1 MLEAEHLAG
10 DLDLDDERIRH
21 AGQSAEGA
29 AEHLAQLVLARQP
42 HGVGERDGVE
52 RPLGR
57 AVEREIGA
65 ARGLAR
71 LDGHGAHGEDVGL
84 GFQLDVVRQVE
95 LEAIPVDGVPGET
108 GVAQG
113 YGQFSGDHLSTLE
126 DVTRARV
133 VEPVDAAGPGV
144 GGLGQSGAMTSTASA
159 DTRTAALSALR
170 ELVGRSDAEFH
181 DGQYEAIEA
190 LVEGRRRALVVQRT
204 GWGKSAVYFVATL
217 LLRRQGAGP
226 TVLVSPLLALMRDQ
240 IAAAER
246 AGVRA
251 VAINSTNAHEWSEVL
266 ERLDR
271 DEVDVLLVSPERL
284 NNPAFREQQLP
295 ALVRRIGMLVVDEA
309 HCISDWGHDFR
320 PDYRRLRDLIEQMPA
335 AVPVLA
341 TTATANSRVVADV
354 AEQLGT
360 GAESVEGEVLTIRGP
375 LARASLRLGV
385 LRLRDSASRLAWLLS
400 HIDDLPGSGIIYTLT
415 VAAAVDTARLL
426 REHGH
431 EVRAYTG
438 QTDTD
443 ERAESEAMLKR
454 NEVKALVA
462 TSALGMGFDKPD
474 LGFVL
479 HLGAPS
485 SPVAYYQQVGR
496 AGRASES
503 ADVLLLPGVED
514 RDIWHYFATAS
525 MPDRERA
532 ERVIGALG
540 DQPISTPALEAM
552 VDIRRTP
559 LELLL
564 KVLDVDGAVR
574 RVQGGWVSTGQPWT
588 YDAERYERIA
598 GERRAE
604 QQHMIDYEQTDGC
617 RMEFLQ
623 RSLDDDTAAPCG
635 RCDNCA
641 GVWFPSEIGESATT
655 QAAASLDRVGVP
667 VEPRK
672 AWPTGADRLD
682 VPVKGRIP
690 ADEQAGE
697 GRALARLTDLGW
709 GGTLRE
715 LFAAGAPD
723 GAVTPQVLGGCVRVL
738 ADWGWTERPVA
749 VVAMP
754 SRSHPLLVDSLA
766 RGIAEIGRLPYLG
779 ALDAVNGG
787 PSGQPGGNSVF
798 RLAGLW
804 DRFSAQHLDI
814 PAGPVLLVDD
824 MADSRWTLTVAART
838 LRQAGATAVLPFV
851 LALRG

>member
-1 MLEAEHLAG
+1 
-10 DLDLDDERIRH
+10 
-21 AGQSAEGA
+21 
-29 AEHLAQLVLARQP
+29 
-42 HGVGERDGVE
+42 
-52 RPLGR
+52 
-57 AVEREIGA
+57 
-65 ARGLAR
+65 
-71 LDGHGAHGEDVGL
+71 
-84 GFQLDVVRQVE
+84 
-95 LEAIPVDGVPGET
+95 
-108 GVAQG
+108 
-113 YGQFSGDHLSTLE
+113 
-126 DVTRARV
+126 
-133 VEPVDAAGPGV
+133 
-144 GGLGQSGAMTSTASA
+144 MTSPSA
-159 DTRTAALSALR
+159 VDTRTAALAALR
-170 ELVGRSDAEFH
+170 ELVGRPDADFH

-251 VAINSTNAHEWSEVL
+251 VAINSTNAHEWAEVM
-266 ERLDR
+266 EQLDR

-320 PDYRRLRDLIEQMPA
+320 PDYRRLRDLIEQMPPE
-335 AVPVLA
+335 VPVLA

-360 GAESVEGEVLTIRGP
+360 GGSSDDGASEVLTIRGP
-375 LARASLRLGV
+375 LARTSLRLGV
-385 LRLRDSASRLAWLLS
+385 LRLPSSASRLAWLLS

-426 REHGH
+426 RDHGH
-431 EVRAYTG
+431 DVRAYTG

-443 ERAESEAMLKR
+443 ERAESEGMLKR

-532 ERVIGALG
+532 ERVIAALG

-574 RVQGGWVSTGQPWT
+574 RVQGGWVATGEPWA

-641 GVWFPSEIGESATT
+641 GIWFPSEIGESATT
-655 QAAASLDRVGVP
+655 QAAESLDRVGVP
-667 VEPRK
+667 VEPRR
-672 AWPTGADRLD
+672 AWPTGADKLG

-690 ADEQAGE
+690 AGEQAGE

-723 GAVTPQVLGGCVRVL
+723 AAVTPQVLGGCVRVL
-738 ADWGWTERPVA
+738 AGWGWTERPVA

-754 SRSHPLLVDSLA
+754 SRSHPSLVDSLA
-766 RGIAEIGRLPYLG
+766 RGISEIGRLPYLG
-779 ALDAVNGG
+779 ALDPVDGG

-814 PAGPVLLVDD
+814 PEGPVLLVDD

-838 LRQAGATAVLPFV
+838 LRQAGATDVLPFV